1 MPLPPGTDTSASQSA
16 PPPTPL
22 LLDAAGTPC
31 SVFPWSVS
39 TSGCPRGPVTVAKA
53 TTAWY
58 FVKFL
63 GKSHRTLRVRKYLGV
78 YLAQPPVLILS
89 TSWQERG
96 GLLNWLFGI
105 YSLKENS

>member
-1 MPLPPGTDTSASQSA
+1 M
-16 PPPTPL
+16 
-22 LLDAAGTPC
+22 
-31 SVFPWSVS
+31 
-39 TSGCPRGPVTVAKA
+39 TVAKA

-58 FVKFL
+58 LVKVL
-63 GKSHRTLRVRKYLGV
+63 EKSHRTLRVRKDLGV

-105 YSLKENS
+105 YSLKENSSVMKAASVCCVRRGWSLPMAMLAPCGFPNSTVKA